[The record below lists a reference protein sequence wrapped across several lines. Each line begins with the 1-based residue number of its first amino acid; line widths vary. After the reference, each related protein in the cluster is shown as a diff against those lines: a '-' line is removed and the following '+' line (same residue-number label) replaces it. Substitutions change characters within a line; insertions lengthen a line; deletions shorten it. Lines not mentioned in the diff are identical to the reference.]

1 MTWFG
6 VLGAT
11 VLASWFFSLLHFPS
25 PPLFGA
31 LFAGMLYAVSGRGP
45 TMDLPTAGS
54 VAGQALIG
62 ISMGSLLDLATLRAL
77 GGNWLP
83 IGAVTLATLV
93 LSLVL
98 GQLFARLGGLSRATG
113 TFAMIAG
120 GASGIT
126 AIARELGA
134 DDRIS
139 SVVQYLRVVMIL
151 MGMPVVTTLVFR
163 PPLHEPAP
171 TVPVAHAA
179 WWADLLF
186 VAVSTAVGVGLA
198 RLVHFPSGH
207 LLGPLLVASIITIS
221 GVLGPVAEP
230 TWLAAVGFAL
240 VGLQVGLRFT
250 RASLRQ
256 VGRLLPLSVA
266 MILLVVLG
274 SAALGVAL
282 AQFTG
287 VPQLDAYLATTPG
300 GLYAVLATAASSG
313 ANVTFVLAVQV
324 VRLVLVLASAPL
336 LARWFRGHPGRREQ
350 PA

>member
-1 MTWFG
+1 M
-6 VLGAT
+6 LAAS
-11 VLASWFFSLLHFPS
+11 VLASWLFSLLHFPS

-45 TMDLPTAGS
+45 TLDLPRAGS

-83 IGAVTLATLV
+83 IGAVTLATLL
-93 LSLVL
+93 LSLLL
-98 GQLFARLGGLSRATG
+98 GQVFARLGGLSRATG
-113 TFAMIAG
+113 TFSTIAG

-134 DDRIS
+134 DDRIT
-139 SVVQYLRVVMIL
+139 SVVQYLRVVLIL
-151 MGMPVVTTLVFR
+151 VGMPVVTATVFR
-163 PPLHEPAP
+163 PPHNASSPAA
-171 TVPVAHAA
+171 PVAHAA

-186 VAVSTAVGVGLA
+186 VAASAAVGIGVA
-198 RLVHFPSGH
+198 RLVRFPSGH
-207 LLGPLLVASIITIS
+207 LLGPLLVASILTIS
-221 GVLGPVAEP
+221 GVLGSAAEP
-230 TWLAAVGFAL
+230 AWLAAVGFAL

-274 SAALGVAL
+274 SAALGVVL

-300 GLYAVLATAASSG
+300 GLYAVLATAAASG

-336 LARWFRGHPGRREQ
+336 LAHWFRGHPGRWEQ
-350 PA
+350 DA

>member
-1 MTWFG
+1 M
-6 VLGAT
+6 LAAS
-11 VLASWFFSLLHFPS
+11 VLASWLFSLLHFPS

-45 TMDLPTAGS
+45 TLDLPRAGS

-62 ISMGSLLDLATLRAL
+62 ISMGSLLDLATLKAL

-83 IGAVTLATLV
+83 IGAVTLATLL
-93 LSLVL
+93 LSLLL

-113 TFAMIAG
+113 TFSTIAG

-134 DDRIS
+134 DDRIT
-139 SVVQYLRVVMIL
+139 SVVQYLRVVLIL
-151 MGMPVVTTLVFR
+151 VGMPVVTATLFR
-163 PPLHEPAP
+163 PPHDASSSAA
-171 TVPVAHAA
+171 PVAHAA

-186 VAVSTAVGVGLA
+186 VAASAAVGIGLA
-198 RLVHFPSGH
+198 RLVRFPSGH
-207 LLGPLLVASIITIS
+207 LLGPLLVASILTIS
-221 GVLGPVAEP
+221 GVLGPAAEP
-230 TWLAAVGFAL
+230 AWLAAVGFAL

-274 SAALGVAL
+274 SAALGVVL

-300 GLYAVLATAASSG
+300 GLYAVLATAAASG

-336 LARWFRGHPGRREQ
+336 LARWFRGHPGRWER
-350 PA
+350 AA